1 MNNLTGKH
9 ITLISLNFYP
19 EDTAIGLYSTQMAE
33 YLEQQGAHISV
44 ITAFPYYPQ
53 WEIAPAYQDKGSY
66 LHEKKGS
73 IDIYRYKQFTPKSP
87 TLLKRVVH
95 ITDFT
100 LGSRFNF
107 KQIKECDIVI
117 SVIPFTSSAWLGNTL
132 SRKRNAKH
140 WIHIQ
145 DFEFDAAFQ
154 SGLATTTSESK
165 SVAYKGLMRLERSIL
180 DKADC
185 VSTISQTML
194 AKLKEKTNTTTY
206 YLPNWIDATES
217 DPSQVVQHP
226 YFSQDKFSILYAGNV
241 GDKQDWSFFKKI
253 VAALD
258 FTKFEVIV
266 VGAGAKMELLKE
278 QLKDSS
284 VQFYDPVALEGLASL
299 LATADVHI
307 LFQKAEVVDTVMP
320 SKILGMMASAR
331 PSIITGHPD
340 AEPAKIIEVSQ
351 GGYYKSTTDAQEI
364 VAILNSLSTNSDKA
378 TLMGSNARKFIVE
391 KYARKAI
398 LKDFTD
404 ALRRL

>member
-1 MNNLTGKH
+1 
-9 ITLISLNFYP
+9 
-19 EDTAIGLYSTQMAE
+19 
-33 YLEQQGAHISV
+33 
-44 ITAFPYYPQ
+44 
-53 WEIAPAYQDKGSY
+53 
-66 LHEKKGS
+66 
-73 IDIYRYKQFTPKSP
+73 
-87 TLLKRVVH
+87 
-95 ITDFT
+95 
-100 LGSRFNF
+100 
-107 KQIKECDIVI
+107 
-117 SVIPFTSSAWLGNTL
+117 
-132 SRKRNAKH
+132 
-140 WIHIQ
+140 
-145 DFEFDAAFQ
+145 
-154 SGLATTTSESK
+154 
-165 SVAYKGLMRLERSIL
+165 
-180 DKADC
+180 
-185 VSTISQTML
+185 ML

-217 DPSQVVQHP
+217 DPSQVAQHP

-241 GDKQDWSFFKKI
+241 GDKQDWSLFKKI

-278 QLKDSS
+278 QLKASD
-284 VQFYDPVALEGLASL
+284 VQFYDPVPLEGLASL
-299 LATADVHI
+299 LASADVHI

-364 VAILNSLSTNSDKA
+364 VAILNSLRTNSDRA

-404 ALRRL
+404 TLRRL